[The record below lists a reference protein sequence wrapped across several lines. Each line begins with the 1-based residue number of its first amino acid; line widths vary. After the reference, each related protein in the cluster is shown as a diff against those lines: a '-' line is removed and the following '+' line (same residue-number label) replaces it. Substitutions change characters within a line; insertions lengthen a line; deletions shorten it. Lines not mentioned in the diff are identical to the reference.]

1 LISTDIFWKYLR
13 LKLVMND
20 TPSGDNATAT
30 ASARSVVDRIP
41 ARLNLSLQQALG
53 CLDLKLEDELS
64 RFRSRQD
71 DLTEERQGKVD
82 NVAAEAWQAETDSN
96 SEIITGEIVRSA
108 LTQPNHAD
116 AAGEKQREPDLSQSG
131 GFIIIDGIYPPK
143 DDRLA
148 ITHVSDA
155 PSSVNTDFADA
166 QESLDVNFAP
176 RGEITY
182 EYSASSQELLRQIQ
196 SGYTTPGGTGKA
208 IGQTAPSP
216 AKKRKLFTPV
226 KIGSLAVA
234 CLLAGGAAYT
244 YFNPA
249 ILAPLT
255 ATNSSV
261 PATTTGSSLGQ
272 TIQSPNLAANEFTE
286 LNLST
291 LNTVKLPTAAPAPS
305 TATNP
310 TSATPTTTDAPV
322 AIPYNGMNAT
332 PVPPT
337 TIVVQPRLADSLIRS
352 LLPPNFHTTAKQ
364 SRYPAAQSGLRR

>member
-1 LISTDIFWKYLR
+1 
-13 LKLVMND
+13 MND
-20 TPSGDNATAT
+20 NPSGDNATAT
-30 ASARSVVDRIP
+30 ASARSVEDRIP

-71 DLTEERQGKVD
+71 DLTDERQGNVN
-82 NVAAEAWQAETDSN
+82 NVATAAWQAQTDAD

-108 LTQPNHAD
+108 LTQP
-116 AAGEKQREPDLSQSG
+116 ERDLSQSG

-148 ITHVSDA
+148 ITHVSNA
-155 PSSVNTDFADA
+155 PSSVNTDFADS

-196 SGYTTPGGTGKA
+196 SGYTTPGGNSSERC
-208 IGQTAPSP
+208 QPAPSP
-216 AKKRKLFTPV
+216 AKKRQLFTPV

-255 ATNSSV
+255 ATKPSV
-261 PATTTGSSLGQ
+261 PATTAGSSLGQ

-291 LNTVKLPTAAPAPS
+291 LNTVKMPAATAPIN
-305 TATNP
+305 T
-310 TSATPTTTDAPV
+310 TPTNTTPATTGAPV
-322 AIPYNGMNAT
+322 AIPYNGMNAA
-332 PVPPT
+332 PVPPS

-352 LLPPNFHTTAKQ
+352 LLPPNFHTTTKQ
-364 SRYPAAQSGLRR
+364 SRDPAAQSGLRR

>member
-1 LISTDIFWKYLR
+1 
-13 LKLVMND
+13 MND
-20 TPSGDNATAT
+20 HPSGDNATAT
-30 ASARSVVDRIP
+30 VSARPEVDRIP

-64 RFRSRQD
+64 RFRA
-71 DLTEERQGKVD
+71 RQGNRADDRAAIVAD
-82 NVAAEAWQAETDSN
+82 ATPETWQAAEAPD

-108 LTQPNHAD
+108 IAQPIQTEAP
-116 AAGEKQREPDLSQSG
+116 QPG

-143 DDRLA
+143 ADRLA

-155 PSSVNTDFADA
+155 HSSATTSFSHPH
-166 QESLDVNFAP
+166 ERLDLNFSP

-196 SGYTTPGGTGKA
+196 SGYTNPGGKSTT
-208 IGQTAPSP
+208 QTQPAPSP
-216 AKKRKLFTPV
+216 AKKPKLFTPV

-255 ATNSSV
+255 ATNPSA
-261 PATTTGSSLGQ
+261 PTTASSLLGQ
-272 TIQSPNLAANEFTE
+272 SIQSPNLAANEFTE

-291 LNTVKLPTAAPAPS
+291 LNTVKMPTATAPS
-305 TATNP
+305 AATTA
-310 TSATPTTTDAPV
+310 TSATPTATGAPV
-322 AIPYNGMNAT
+322 AIPYNGMNAA
-332 PVPPT
+332 PVAPT
-337 TIVVQPRLADSLIRS
+337 QIVSQPRLADSLIRS
-352 LLPPNFHTTAKQ
+352 LLPPNFHTAAKQ
-364 SRYPAAQSGLRR
+364 PRYPAAQPGLRR

>member
-1 LISTDIFWKYLR
+1 
-13 LKLVMND
+13 MND
-20 TPSGDNATAT
+20 HSSGDNATAT

-41 ARLNLSLQQALG
+41 ARLNLSIQQVLG

-64 RFRSRQD
+64 RFR
-71 DLTEERQGKVD
+71 TRQGNRQTIVN
-82 NVAAEAWQAETDSN
+82 NVTTEALQADAAPD
-96 SEIITGEIVRSA
+96 SEIITGEIIRSA
-108 LTQPNHAD
+108 LSQPDRA
-116 AAGEKQREPDLSQSG
+116 ERDLPQSG

-155 PSSVNTDFADA
+155 HSSDNTDFIDP
-166 QESLDVNFAP
+166 QESLAVNFSP
-176 RGEITY
+176 RGEITH

-196 SGYTTPGGTGKA
+196 SGYTIPVDRSSDRP
-208 IGQTAPSP
+208 QPAPSP
-216 AKKRKLFTPV
+216 AKKHKLFTPV

-255 ATNSSV
+255 ATKPSV
-261 PATTTGSSLGQ
+261 PTTASSSLGQ
-272 TIQSPNLAANEFTE
+272 AIQSPNLAANEFTE

-291 LNTVKLPTAAPAPS
+291 LNTVKMPVAAPAPS
-305 TATNP
+305 AVTNP
-310 TSATPTTTDAPV
+310 TSATPATPGAPV
-322 AIPYNGMNAT
+322 AIPYNGMNAA
-332 PVPPT
+332 PVAPAQ
-337 TIVVQPRLADSLIRS
+337 IVAQPRLADSLIRS

-364 SRYPAAQSGLRR
+364 SRYPSAQPGLRR